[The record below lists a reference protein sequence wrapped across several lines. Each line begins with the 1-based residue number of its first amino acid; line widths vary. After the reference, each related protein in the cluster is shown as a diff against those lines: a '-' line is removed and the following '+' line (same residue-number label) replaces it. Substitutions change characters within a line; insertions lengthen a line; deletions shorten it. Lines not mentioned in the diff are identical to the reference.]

1 MTTLFGFV
9 VGYIVG
15 ARAGNEG
22 WARVER
28 ALRDIKESDE
38 FRNLLAV
45 LRDHIRGTVQIV
57 NDRLAAEDFNVV
69 SDLEALAARARAR
82 VTASEAE

>member
-22 WARVER
+22 WGRVEQ
-28 ALRDIKESDE
+28 ALKDIRESDE
-38 FRNLLAV
+38 FHNLIAV
-45 LRDHIRGTVQIV
+45 LRDHLRGTVQIV
-57 NDRLAAEDFNVV
+57 NDRLAGEDFNVMA
-69 SDLEALAARARAR
+69 DIEALAARARAR
-82 VTASEAE
+82 VSAKDPE